1 MWVLYDALLSIYGSG
16 RRVEAELGHPYIW
29 RHLAQLVQRRFP
41 NDPAMWLPKK
51 PMRRHHYLYGR
62 GTYLASPKIL
72 ERIGAVHRELATAQA
87 RQTGLL
93 DPNGAGSWTH
103 PDLKRSLHADGKV
116 VTPLFKAKP
125 GEKIVNK
132 STGEIRHPRVEADA
146 SLHIEG
152 TGEAAWGCKFV
163 IVAARDTH
171 PNSRIITDVAFV
183 PAPGGEAARAVEM
196 FARLHPYVPG
206 AQAVIYD
213 GALRGVH
220 HQHFLRHLGLV
231 TVSHVT
237 AKMALRNK
245 ANKSRKRV
253 EKRVFLESRTV
264 PTSAGPAEIK
274 IFTHGGQIGIGELDD
289 TGEIA
294 FTALQR
300 IRTHRTR
307 AKTGMYRWYND
318 YRLPPAAGG
327 GTITIRLHGNEDDT
341 KRRFN
346 RTENIRPIPP
356 GDPDFERLYPRRND
370 SESINRHFDDTLWLR
385 RAHSVGHHRQTL
397 NLLTYALGVNALTL
411 HLHRQRQAPS
421 RAA

>member
-1 MWVLYDALLSIYGSG
+1 
-16 RRVEAELGHPYIW
+16 
-29 RHLAQLVQRRFP
+29 
-41 NDPAMWLPKK
+41 
-51 PMRRHHYLYGR
+51 
-62 GTYLASPKIL
+62 
-72 ERIGAVHRELATAQA
+72 
-87 RQTGLL
+87 
-93 DPNGAGSWTH
+93 
-103 PDLKRSLHADGKV
+103 
-116 VTPLFKAKP
+116 
-125 GEKIVNK
+125 
-132 STGEIRHPRVEADA
+132 
-146 SLHIEG
+146 
-152 TGEAAWGCKFV
+152 
-163 IVAARDTH
+163 
-171 PNSRIITDVAFV
+171 
-183 PAPGGEAARAVEM
+183 
-196 FARLHPYVPG
+196 
-206 AQAVIYD
+206 VIYD

-253 EKRVFLESRTV
+253 EKRVFLES
-264 PTSAGPAEIK
+264 
-274 IFTHGGQIGIGELDD
+274 
-289 TGEIA
+289 
-294 FTALQR
+294 
-300 IRTHRTR
+300 RTHRTR